1 MNGLRMD
8 ELSAEVEVLESC
20 VLAVPPPP
28 NTSSLASQQEA
39 EAHGRSD
46 GKDLVVACEAVGQCA
61 AGRGRSEAYIQQNSD
76 LDSAIK

>member
-28 NTSSLASQQEA
+28 NASSFASKQEA
-39 EAHGRSD
+39 ETHGRTN
-46 GKDLVVACEAVGQCA
+46 GKNLIIAREAVGQCA
-61 AGRGRSEAYIQQNSD
+61 TGRGRCEAYIQQNSD
-76 LDSAIK
+76 LDGAVK